1 MGNAPGGGVRPMG
14 QPPMGGI
21 PPGQVRPPGGVPPS
35 TGSLFGNSAGDPLK
49 K

>member
-14 QPPMGGI
+14 QPPMGV

-35 TGSLFGNSAGDPLK
+35 TGSLFGNAGGDPLK